1 MMDQK
6 NFAIIGLGGIGT
18 FLVNLLARYVNS
30 LGPPIRTMLLVDGDT
45 YEAKNQARQDFK
57 DLGGKALVKG
67 DELNDKFPEI
77 DFEVFGHYINSDNVI
92 VLDNSDVIFLCV
104 DNHKTRKLV
113 SDYCKRK
120 RTDVILISGGN
131 ELENGNVHIYVRKGN
146 KDITPSLTCY
156 HPEIDNPADKSP
168 HEMSCEELSKSEP
181 QLLFTNATVATIMT
195 WMYHNYNKNDYEK
208 SGLSEVYFDI
218 NTMKA
223 DSKIRLPK
231 QEN

>member
-1 MMDQK
+1 MDQK
-6 NFAIIGLGGIGT
+6 NFAIIGLGRIGT
-18 FLVNLLARYVNS
+18 FLVNLVARYVNS
-30 LGPPIRTMLLVDGDT
+30 LGPPLRTMLLVDGDT
-45 YEAKNQARQDFK
+45 YEAKNQTRQDFK
-57 DLGGKALVKG
+57 ELGGKALVKG

-77 DFEVFGHYINSDNVI
+77 DFEVFGHYVNSDNI
-92 VLDNSDVIFLCV
+92 TVLDNSDVIFLCV

-131 ELENGNVHIYVRKGN
+131 ELENGNVHIYVRKDN
-146 KDITPSLTCY
+146 KDVTPSLTCY
-156 HPEIDNPADKSP
+156 HPEIENPVDKSP

-195 WMYHNYNKNDYEK
+195 WMYYNYNKNNYEK